1 MSRTIKQI
9 YEQIVE
15 ERNKRLE
22 LSEFSSNSKLSIMN
36 GITWTVAAA
45 IHSFETLLDVF
56 AIDISEVINNRVN
69 GTPTFYVNAVLQFQ
83 KGDELSVREDGL
95 AFGYA
100 NIDTTKCIVT
110 QASYAESSSDIN
122 LDNKLIL
129 KVATGESGNLHA
141 IVRED
146 LILLTSYINKIKF
159 MGTRVEVTSSE
170 GDILVPRVSVYYDG
184 SVLESEIYDNLEEKL
199 NDLMAEIKFDST
211 IYVSNI
217 IEALRSAEHI
227 TDVYI
232 DINAV
237 PQQGVFLVSYNSDG
251 AITPM
256 KKIERMTFTNSGY
269 LKQSSG
275 KGTEIDIPNFRE
287 SIKLIVETR
296 DEI

>member
-1 MSRTIKQI
+1 MSRTIQQV
-9 YEQIVE
+9 YEQIVK

-36 GITWTVAAA
+36 SIAWTVAAA

-69 GTPTFYVNAVLQFQ
+69 GTPTFYVNAALQFQ
-83 KGDELSVREDGL
+83 KGDELMVREDGL

-110 QASYAESSSDIN
+110 QASYSESSSDVN
-122 LDNKLIL
+122 LDSKLII

-141 IVRED
+141 IPRED
-146 LILLTSYINKIKF
+146 LTLLTSYMNKIKF
-159 MGTRVEVTSSE
+159 MGTRIEVTSSE
-170 GDILVPRVSVYYDG
+170 GDVLIPRVSVYYDG
-184 SVLESEIYDNLEEKL
+184 SILESEVYDNIEEKI
-199 NDLMAEIKFDST
+199 NNLMAEIKFDST
-211 IYVSNI
+211 VYISNI
-217 IEALRSAEHI
+217 IEAIRSAEHI
-227 TDVYI
+227 TDVYV
-232 DINAV
+232 DTNAV
-237 PQQGVFLVSYNSDG
+237 PQQGIFLAAYNSDG

-256 KKIERMTFTNSGY
+256 QKVERMTFTTSGY

-275 KGTEIDIPNFRE
+275 KGSEIGIPNFRE